1 MSERTDPLSALD
13 RDCAAAVVAGLDVQS
28 ALSLSACSKAWRELV
43 LLHDELW
50 RTRAASDLPPPLL
63 QAAAAAAASG
73 HCSWHAAY
81 QRATRLQSLRCVA
94 WSSKGGQQG
103 RSVAGRQPRPREG
116 HAACAW
122 GARSMLVCGGFGGGI
137 LSGGDLHLLTPAKR
151 SSSGSRGSGS
161 SSPGAGGNGSSS
173 STSLRW
179 VQPKVANR
187 PPVHRYGHTL
197 TRCGA
202 AGELAV
208 LFGGLQAGGYQAPL
222 DTLAVLR
229 RKGAPASGSGA
240 AAAGASHAAGPAAA
254 ASSASGGDGN
264 DDANSGSGSEEET
277 SLALR
282 LGGWQGGADGG
293 GLQQLLWAQMFDF
306 FAGQDDEEDEEEEE
320 EGESEDA
327 ELWDGDSQGAG
338 SSDEEG
344 EDGWESAS
352 GSEYGSG
359 EEGSDKE
366 WLPNHSARAAAG
378 TAARP
383 ASVVAAMAR
392 RSSSPDSPAAAGT
405 GPDAAGVGTAA
416 TAGGLHQPVA
426 GALGGLRATSP
437 AAAAA
442 GPAAVCDEDAAL
454 ADEELEWYYPRV
466 SGDPPGA
473 RGYHST
479 AASED
484 GSKLYVF
491 GGISA
496 TGACNTLAVLDLA
509 SWEWSRPPTHGTPP
523 SPRCGH
529 SSVVYRNRLWVVGGG
544 SGRDL
549 LRSGRDLGDVHCLDL
564 STMEWRRLALPTGP
578 LCAGKCHASALVGRR
593 LLLFGGSMASC
604 NELAWLDLEQER
616 WGAPVRVLGPPP
628 CERMSATAV
637 LCGEE
642 VVVFGGY
649 TFNYREVGDVHRLH
663 LLPAVA
669 DSAAAS
675 EADARDER
683 AAARRR
689 QRWGPWW

>member
-1 MSERTDPLSALD
+1 MPWLYGSVRCGSKPGQASLPPPLGQGAENPPSRGSRPVSRFFLSSRCNERAHRPPVRARQGLRRSGGGWSRRAEREWASLPECQ
-13 RDCAAAVVAGLDVQS
+13 DCAEWPAAVAIQS
-28 ALSLSACSKAWRELV
+28 RVVVCPLQALSLSACSKAWRELV

-352 GSEYGSG
+352 GLFRS
-359 EEGSDKE
+359 
-366 WLPNHSARAAAG
+366 LPAGLTGCQSCCRGAVLGVDHPTATCPCCCHPACCVLHTAAGAAA
-378 TAARP
+378 
-383 ASVVAAMAR
+383 
-392 RSSSPDSPAAAGT
+392 
-405 GPDAAGVGTAA
+405 
-416 TAGGLHQPVA
+416 
-426 GALGGLRATSP
+426 
-437 AAAAA
+437 
-442 GPAAVCDEDAAL
+442 
-454 ADEELEWYYPRV
+454 
-466 SGDPPGA
+466 
-473 RGYHST
+473 
-479 AASED
+479 
-484 GSKLYVF
+484 
-491 GGISA
+491 
-496 TGACNTLAVLDLA
+496 CN
-509 SWEWSRPPTHGTPP
+509 H
-523 SPRCGH
+523 
-529 SSVVYRNRLWVVGGG
+529 
-544 SGRDL
+544 
-549 LRSGRDLGDVHCLDL
+549 
-564 STMEWRRLALPTGP
+564 
-578 LCAGKCHASALVGRR
+578 
-593 LLLFGGSMASC
+593 
-604 NELAWLDLEQER
+604 
-616 WGAPVRVLGPPP
+616 
-628 CERMSATAV
+628 
-637 LCGEE
+637 
-642 VVVFGGY
+642 
-649 TFNYREVGDVHRLH
+649 
-663 LLPAVA
+663 
-669 DSAAAS
+669 
-675 EADARDER
+675 
-683 AAARRR
+683 
-689 QRWGPWW
+689 